1 MKDTMPKKYPKLTAA
16 VESTKIF
23 QSGPFKKC
31 YAPYGVTSHEMLS
44 NPLCRFNTGQRHTIA
59 APQYNQSMV
68 LLNPDQ
74 TRNRSGSEN
83 EFLNTLLDEA
93 ILENCS
99 SVEFI
104 RNFNFNTD
112 TDVPDSG
119 VLIVQNSQ
127 TKTLDYVEIKGFQVL
142 SPGIG
147 YINRYVAGFRAKC
160 QPFAPLEKGDRMTL
174 SPSISDSGN
183 YQNGVELNW
192 CTSSEPLLEED
203 AAIISEEAVNEK
215 LGHMFMEE
223 HTFILGHNE
232 MLIPAYD
239 SSTEG
244 HFLPEIG
251 EQVREDGV
259 LIAARKHD
267 ANSVPRII
275 SNKDTSDVSY
285 TEDRYIRVNPK
296 SEVINIEVNFEPRS
310 IQSELNSKSPQ
321 FKQLHKYHLAKLRW
335 TKSIVA
341 IYDEFAKK
349 GYTLSKRMNQLVT
362 RCVTW
367 DFMYGSKSKKLPI
380 LKLKDKVIDRVVIK
394 IVTGYAEH
402 IKVGAKIACRSGA
415 KNIVGTVVK
424 RKYMKT
430 DEQGIVADF
439 EFATTS
445 VFNRMNLQQSYE
457 AMINRLNLL
466 QVRTIRTMC
475 DNGNYMGAYDHV
487 LHYLYDVCPDYGKL
501 VDDFV
506 GASKERKM
514 DWVDDILENG
524 IFITMGMYNMDIT
537 VERFEFVADKYKY
550 VTSPVTYSK
559 KIDGEWKEFTT
570 KDPVAIGP
578 KQVWLLGKI
587 PSKAL
592 LAVATAHVNQ
602 FTVPVKVASKDIKNQ
617 YACAPTCI
625 NFGPDEL
632 GLIMNALPGE
642 DATRLIMTLAG
653 CPEATAEYVDTLL
666 TSNDPSNVERLK
678 MSTEEMVAKSE
689 TVGTFR
695 NTWSIAGYDVEN
707 AL

>member
-1 MKDTMPKKYPKLTAA
+1 MKDTMPKNHPKLTA
-16 VESTKIF
+16 VVDSDKTF
-23 QSGPFKKC
+23 RSGPFKQC

-44 NPLCRFNTGQRHTIA
+44 NPLSGYNTGQRHTIA
-59 APQYNQSMV
+59 APQYTQSMT
-68 LLNPDQ
+68 LLDPDI
-74 TRNRSGSEN
+74 TRLRSGSEN
-83 EFLNTLLDEA
+83 EFLNTLLDDTIPED
-93 ILENCS
+93 CS

-112 TDVPDSG
+112 TDIPDSG
-119 VLIVQNSQ
+119 VLIIQNSQ
-127 TKTLDYVEIKGFQVL
+127 TKVLDFIEIKGYQVL

-147 YINRYVAGFRAKC
+147 YINRYVKGFRSKC
-160 QPFAPLEKGDRMTL
+160 QSFAPLEKGERLTL
-174 SPSISDSGN
+174 SPSVSDDN
-183 YQNGVELNW
+183 MYRNGVELNY
-192 CTSSEPLLEED
+192 CTSSEVLLEED
-203 AAIISEEAVNEK
+203 AALISEEAVNEK
-215 LGHMFMEE
+215 LGHMYMEE

-232 MLIPAYD
+232 MLISAYD
-239 SSTEG
+239 SSSEG
-244 HFLPEIG
+244 NFLPEIG
-251 EQVREDGV
+251 ERVREDGI

-267 ANSVPRII
+267 NSSVPRII
-275 SNKDTSDVSY
+275 SNTKSSEVSY

-296 SEVINIEVNFEPRS
+296 SEVINVEVLFEPRS
-310 IQSELNSKSPQ
+310 IHSELNSKSPH

-335 TKSIVA
+335 TKSVIA
-341 IYDEFAKK
+341 IYDEFSKK
-349 GYTLSKRMNQLVT
+349 GYTLSNRMNQLVT

-367 DFMYGSKSKKLPI
+367 DFMYGSKSKKLPS

-402 IKVGAKIACRSGA
+402 IGVGAKIACRSGA
-415 KNIVGTVVK
+415 KNIVGTVVP

-430 DEQGIVADF
+430 DEQGITADF
-439 EFATTS
+439 EIATTS

-457 AMINRLNLL
+457 AMINRLSIL

-475 DNGNYMGAYDHV
+475 DNGNYLDAYDHI

-501 VDDFV
+501 VNDFV
-506 GASKERKM
+506 GSNTERKM
-514 DWVDDILENG
+514 DWVDDVLEQG
-524 IFITMGMYNMDIT
+524 IYITVGMYNMDIS
-537 VERFEFVADKYKY
+537 VERFEFVAAKYNY
-550 VTSPVTYSK
+550 VTSPATYSK
-559 KIDGEWKEFTT
+559 KINGEWKEFTT

-578 KQVWLLGKI
+578 KQMWLLGKI

-625 NFGPDEL
+625 NFGPDEV

-666 TSNDPSNVERLK
+666 TSNDPSNIDRLK

-707 AL
+707 A